1 MSNICI
7 LSGLEIPKGK
17 QNIEHLVPK
26 SRVPKY
32 IANNPYNLYPAHK
45 VINCIKGNLLPCEF
59 ERTKYSLAYHALQSW
74 HIKSDDR
81 EFIRRT
87 IENWETEYQPDWCSI
102 CLLKCKEKT
111 R

>member
-1 MSNICI
+1 MANTCI

-59 ERTKYSLAYHALQSW
+59 EERKFSLSYHALESW
-74 HIKSDDR
+74 RMKSDDR
-81 EFIRRT
+81 EFVRRT
-87 IENWETEYQPDWCSI
+87 IENWEKNYQPDWCSI
-102 CLLKCKEKT
+102 CLLQCREKM